1 MKIGIISS
9 WRDTLAL
16 FKFLSRYENNYLI
29 YVDQNNYPYGEKSLT
44 NVVSKINE
52 IGEFLV
58 NKWAECI
65 MLDPI
70 YELALKYEGKDVSFK
85 VMPLFQTYLQDYV
98 YKYSLVGKIWV
109 LTDFWSSFD
118 VQKLFESEE
127 KNYKPTDEQKNI
139 KKFSFP
145 FHYRVKIA
153 SSWGANIYD
162 LWVHSPYLIRM
173 LKNDL
178 RYFKD
183 AYVDTVVPM
192 HYHYFRAQRT
202 IKSFFNFSKTRFHD
216 FAIVEECF
224 KKLCKNWSNYSAEI
238 RINDSKDFLLRDKQL
253 LRDIQRGKNIMVN
266 IEEI

>member
-9 WRDTLAL
+9 WRDALAL
-16 FKFLSRYENNYLI
+16 FKFLSHYENNYLV
-29 YVDQNNYPYGEKSLT
+29 YVDQNNYPYEEKSF
-44 NVVSKINE
+44 SKIVSRINE
-52 IGEFLV
+52 VGEFLIE
-58 NKWAECI
+58 KWAEWI
-65 MLDPI
+65 ILDPI
-70 YELALKYEGKDVSFK
+70 YELALKHFWKDGNFNVI
-85 VMPLFQTYLQDYV
+85 PLFQTYLQDYV

-109 LTDFWSSFD
+109 LTDFWSSSE
-118 VQKLFESEE
+118 VQKLLETEE
-127 KNYKPTDEQKNI
+127 KYYEPTGEQRNI

-153 SSWGANIYD
+153 SSWVANIYD

-202 IKSFFNFSKTRFHD
+202 IKSFFNFNKTRFHD
-216 FAIVEECF
+216 LAIVEECF
-224 KKLCKNWSNYSAEI
+224 RKLCKSWSDYSVEI
-238 RINDSKDFLLRDKQL
+238 WINDSKDFLLRDKQL
-253 LRDIQRGKNIMVN
+253 LRDIQRGKNIAVK